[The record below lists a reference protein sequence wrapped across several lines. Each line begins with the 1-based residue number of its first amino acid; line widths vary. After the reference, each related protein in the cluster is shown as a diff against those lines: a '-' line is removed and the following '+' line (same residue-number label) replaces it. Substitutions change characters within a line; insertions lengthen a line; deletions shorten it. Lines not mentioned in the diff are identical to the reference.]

1 MLFIKNTNKLF
12 VICCVVLTS
21 NCLAQNLAL
30 IDSLEKQ
37 LNLPLHDTIKG
48 QILVNL
54 ARELY
59 AFDPPKAT
67 LYAKQG
73 IEWSRKINYTWGEA
87 MSMNYLGL
95 IAYFKGDNLEATKLH
110 LSALQLAEQKK
121 LKDVIGFALVRLG
134 TINKDEGNYDKAR
147 EYYEQ
152 ALTHLRAINHALYL
166 SYALNQ
172 MGLFLNVQQQYEEAL
187 AHFQEALAISK
198 NIKDDRHIAICLYY
212 IAEVY
217 LKKGDDDTAL
227 SYYQESF
234 KFNKKINNLLLY
246 ASTMNNVAKIYLNKN
261 QIEEV
266 IIHSRIALKKA
277 QQVNLKHEIEGAYY
291 NLYHAY
297 MKKNNI
303 DSAFK
308 YQTLWIAVKDSIF
321 NEQKNRQI
329 LQLQNTYAQEK
340 QKLEIEKQ
348 KVELERRNIII
359 YSLLGVFILLS
370 VIAFILYKNNLLKH
384 RNNLN
389 LQKQKEEITQQKLY
403 IEEQNASLQL
413 LNEEITQ
420 QKEEIESLNNHLEG
434 LIEHRTLELKKAIE
448 ELSKQNQDLEQFSY
462 IVSHNLRSPVAR
474 ILGLVSILDKTQI
487 RDEYNQQI
495 LSHLSD
501 VSDSLDTVIKDLT
514 QIIAIRNSLD
524 KTKEI
529 INLEEITHLVLEHLS
544 NEIEHTGTQV
554 NLNFLQAKEVPFIK
568 AYAQSII
575 HNLISNA
582 IKYRSPKRKPQIDV
596 FTQATGSYIV
606 LAVKDNGI
614 GIDLKN
620 IGTYKI
626 FGLYQRVA
634 THIEGKG
641 IGLYLAKTQIEAL
654 GGRIEVESEIDKG
667 STFRVYFLADVSH
680 S

>member
-1 MLFIKNTNKLF
+1 M
-12 VICCVVLTS
+12 
-21 NCLAQNLAL
+21 
-30 IDSLEKQ
+30 
-37 LNLPLHDTIKG
+37 
-48 QILVNL
+48 
-54 ARELY
+54 
-59 AFDPPKAT
+59 
-67 LYAKQG
+67 
-73 IEWSRKINYTWGEA
+73 
-87 MSMNYLGL
+87 
-95 IAYFKGDNLEATKLH
+95 
-110 LSALQLAEQKK
+110 
-121 LKDVIGFALVRLG
+121 
-134 TINKDEGNYDKAR
+134 
-147 EYYEQ
+147 
-152 ALTHLRAINHALYL
+152 
-166 SYALNQ
+166 
-172 MGLFLNVQQQYEEAL
+172 
-187 AHFQEALAISK
+187 
-198 NIKDDRHIAICLYY
+198 
-212 IAEVY
+212 
-217 LKKGDDDTAL
+217 
-227 SYYQESF
+227 
-234 KFNKKINNLLLY
+234 
-246 ASTMNNVAKIYLNKN
+246 
-261 QIEEV
+261 
-266 IIHSRIALKKA
+266 
-277 QQVNLKHEIEGAYY
+277 
-291 NLYHAY
+291 
-297 MKKNNI
+297 
-303 DSAFK
+303 
-308 YQTLWIAVKDSIF
+308 
-321 NEQKNRQI
+321 
-329 LQLQNTYAQEK
+329 
-340 QKLEIEKQ
+340 
-348 KVELERRNIII
+348 
-359 YSLLGVFILLS
+359 LS

-582 IKYRSPKRKPQIDV
+582 IKYRSAKRKPQIDV
-596 FTQATGSYIV
+596 FIQATDSYII
-606 LAVKDNGI
+606 LSVKDNGM

>member
-1 MLFIKNTNKLF
+1 
-12 VICCVVLTS
+12 
-21 NCLAQNLAL
+21 
-30 IDSLEKQ
+30 
-37 LNLPLHDTIKG
+37 
-48 QILVNL
+48 LVNL
-54 ARELY
+54 AREFY

-67 LYAKQG
+67 LYTEQG

-95 IAYFKGDNLEATKLH
+95 IAYFKGDNVEATKLH

-277 QQVNLKHEIEGAYY
+277 QQVNLKYEIEGAYY

>member
-54 ARELY
+54 AREFY

-95 IAYFKGDNLEATKLH
+95 IAYFKGDNVEATKLH

-501 VSDSLDTVIKDLT
+501 VSHSLDTVIKDLT

>member
-596 FTQATGSYIV
+596 FIQATDSYII
-606 LAVKDNGI
+606 LSVKDNGM

>member
-1 MLFIKNTNKLF
+1 M
-12 VICCVVLTS
+12 LTS
-21 NCLAQNLAL
+21 NCLAQSLAL

-59 AFDPPKAT
+59 ASDPPKAT
-67 LYAKQG
+67 QYAKQG
-73 IEWSRKINYTWGEA
+73 VEWSRKINYAWGEA

-95 IAYFKGDNLEATKLH
+95 IAYFKGDNVEATKLH
-110 LSALQLAEQKK
+110 LSALHLAEQKN
-121 LKDVIGFALVRLG
+121 LKDVIGFTLVRLG
-134 TINKDEGNYDKAR
+134 TINKDEGNYDKAK

-152 ALTHLRAINHALYL
+152 ALTHLRTINHALYL

-234 KFNKKINNLLLY
+234 KFNRKINNLLLY
-246 ASTMNNVAKIYLNKN
+246 ASTMNNVAKIFLNKN

-266 IIHSRIALKKA
+266 IIYSRIALKKA

-291 NLYHAY
+291 HLYRAY
-297 MKKNNI
+297 MKKNLI

-370 VIAFILYKNNLLKH
+370 VIAFILYRNNLLKH
-384 RNNLN
+384 RSNLK
-389 LQKQKEEITQQKLY
+389 LQKQKEEILQQKQY

-420 QKEEIESLNNHLEG
+420 QKEEIESLNNHLED

-487 RDEYNQQI
+487 QDEYNQQI

-501 VSDSLDTVIKDLT
+501 VSHSLDTVIKDLT

-529 INLEEITHLVLEHLS
+529 VNLEEITHWVLEHLS
-544 NEIEHTGTQV
+544 NEIEHTDTQV

-582 IKYRSPKRKPQIDV
+582 IKYRSSKRKPQIDV
-596 FTQATGSYIV
+596 FTQATDSYIV
-606 LAVKDNGI
+606 LSVKDNGI

-667 STFRVYFLADVSH
+667 STFRVYFLAAMSH